1 MFCKQLSF
9 FIVLKCSPL
18 AAIISSVPRVAPLSL
33 SLSSCPFSSKI
44 RFVDAVRLSF
54 RQCIGSRPGVV
65 LKWRFSWLS
74 DGIPKVQ
81 EVFKIWYSIDLKKR
95 CCKRG
100 FAKKIGFDAVE
111 NPYRNSVACGTHS
124 KRRYAILKKKYSI
137 LEPTF
142 TNEHSYAFLNDFSE
156 VARNRGD

>member
-1 MFCKQLSF
+1 MGIFVTPFAVTPFPKASEKKMDLF
-9 FIVLKCSPL
+9 GIEILANHGVFAYYCSE
-18 AAIISSVPRVAPLSL
+18 A
-33 SLSSCPFSSKI
+33 
-44 RFVDAVRLSF
+44 
-54 RQCIGSRPGVV
+54 
-65 LKWRFSWLS
+65 
-74 DGIPKVQ
+74 
-81 EVFKIWYSIDLKKR
+81 LKKR

-124 KRRYAILKKKYSI
+124 KRRYTILKKKYSI